1 MPSGAGRLSP
11 EDARQL
17 GRAYRAQRGD
27 AESLRREL
35 AEAGVDA
42 GELDRAIDAMRRLE
56 SPNAYTD
63 PAGLE
68 RLQESLLERMK
79 AFEFAL
85 RQNLGERLGAARP
98 LTAGSG
104 DVPAGYRQ
112 LVDEYFRA
120 LSRRPR

>member
-1 MPSGAGRLSP
+1 MSGAGRLTP

-17 GRAYRAQRGD
+17 GRAYREQRVE
-27 AESLRREL
+27 AEALRREL
-35 AEAGVDA
+35 ARAGLDA

-56 SPNAYTD
+56 SPSAYND
-63 PAGLE
+63 PRGLE
-68 RLQESLLERMK
+68 SLQQSLLERMK
-79 AFEFAL
+79 AFEFGL
-85 RQNLGERLGAARP
+85 RQRLDARLGAEHP

-120 LSRRPR
+120 LSRKPRR